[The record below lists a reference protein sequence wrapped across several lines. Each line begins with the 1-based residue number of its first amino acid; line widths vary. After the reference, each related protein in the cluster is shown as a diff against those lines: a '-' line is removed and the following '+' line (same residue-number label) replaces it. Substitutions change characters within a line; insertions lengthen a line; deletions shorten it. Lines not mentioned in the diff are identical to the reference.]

1 MRSLVSRRFA
11 FTLIELLVVIAIIA
25 VLIGLLV
32 PAVQK
37 VREAANRMSCTS
49 KMKQLALAAHNYEGA
64 NGKFPPAGSGY
75 QFCQTPASGDT
86 KGFNSNGLVLLLPYL
101 EQEPLFKK
109 FNLAESSATAPSAA
123 TNTTAVLVGNPATN
137 GNAALASTELSI
149 FACPSDN
156 NPALGRLT
164 GSYYGPSAIHQGAA
178 TSYDFIT
185 SDSDFSTCNNW
196 RTSTVKRMFGE
207 NSITTPASVTDGM
220 SNTLMF
226 GETTRYHVNG
236 AAFAWAYRTWV
247 MTGVDPGTSNL
258 GINLWHLPAVH
269 PTWQN
274 PPYTPV
280 SGRIRTWWASAG
292 SLHSGGCNFAMG
304 DGSVRFFSESVPSTL
319 WDQLCTMSGGEVAS
333 IP

>member
-1 MRSLVSRRFA
+1 MTLVFPTRRG

-64 NGKFPPAGSGY
+64 NGRFPPAGSGY
-75 QFCQTPASGDT
+75 QLCQSNQTADT
-86 KGFNSNGLVLLLPYL
+86 AGYNSNGLVLLLPYL
-101 EQEPLFKK
+101 EQEPLFKRFK
-109 FNLAESSATAPSAA
+109 LGEASAVMTSGM
-123 TNTTAVLVGNPATN
+123 NSTTVVVGNPVTN
-137 GNAALASTELSI
+137 GNAALASTEIPILS
-149 FACPSDN
+149 CPSDN
-156 NPALGRLT
+156 NPVTGRLS
-164 GSYYGPSAIHQGAA
+164 GSYYGPGGSFQGAA
-178 TSYDFIT
+178 TSYDFIAH
-185 SDSDFSTCNNW
+185 DADYGTCNNW
-196 RTSTVKRMFGE
+196 RTTTAKRMFGE
-207 NSITTPASVTDGM
+207 NSTTTPASVIDGL

-236 AAFAWAYRTWV
+236 AAFAWAYRTHV
-247 MTGVDPGTSNL
+247 MTGVDPGTSNP

-280 SGRIRTWWASAG
+280 TGRIRTWWAAAG

-304 DGSVRFFSESVPSTL
+304 DGSVRFFSESAPATL
-319 WDQLCTMSGGEVAS
+319 WDQMCTMAGGEVVNM
-333 IP
+333 P